1 MCQQNLSV
9 SNLSLGTKLNHHR
22 THQTTWQSSFLKW
35 WFKEWN
41 LDDQPL
47 PDGTLLDSFLQEQS
61 VIELRLRTNYEVMA
75 GKRFFPCKYN
85 RQTLGK
91 VISISQ
97 ISIPQRNVDTIGKLE
112 LTGKITL
119 YVIFYG

>member
-1 MCQQNLSV
+1 
-9 SNLSLGTKLNHHR
+9 
-22 THQTTWQSSFLKW
+22 
-35 WFKEWN
+35 
-41 LDDQPL
+41 
-47 PDGTLLDSFLQEQS
+47 
-61 VIELRLRTNYEVMA
+61 MA